1 MRIIRRD
8 WLILKNKS
16 KSIFLTMGLYL
27 FLIMLLSLGSI
38 DGITP
43 VEMLFESAFNDNGPI
58 IDFRRF
64 IFPVSF
70 IVIHFFPIYV
80 ISEIL
85 YKDHMIMG
93 TYTISKFESK
103 RTYLLSKVVVSSLY
117 NALIGFFFFMVLI
130 FFVKVQGENQI
141 NLLKG
146 LVRIG
151 IFYILENIVITNFV
165 IVISFFT
172 NFRLGMLYLFLN
184 LIGSILTN
192 NRAFIGQASL
202 VMKQDFYGGNFSIL
216 GNFTFII
223 IYFFILAGILYHCPK
238 NLNYYGR
245 KND

>member
-8 WLILKNKS
+8 WLIVKNKS
-16 KSIFLTMGLYL
+16 KRIFLPMALYL

-38 DGITP
+38 DDMTP
-43 VEMLFESAFNDNGPI
+43 IEMLFESAFNDNGPI
-58 IDFRRF
+58 IDFKRF
-64 IFPVSF
+64 VFPVSF
-70 IVIHFFPIYV
+70 IVIHFFPIYA
-80 ISEIL
+80 ISEIF

-93 TYTISKFESK
+93 TYSISKFGSK
-103 RTYLLSKVVVSSLY
+103 RTYLLSKIIVSSLY
-117 NALIGFFFFMVLI
+117 NIIIGFFFFMVLI
-130 FFVKVQGENQI
+130 IFVKVQGENQV

-151 IFYILENIVITNFV
+151 IFYILENIVITSFV
-165 IVISFFT
+165 IVISFFI

-184 LIGSILTN
+184 LIGAILTN

-238 NLNYYGR
+238 SLNYYGR